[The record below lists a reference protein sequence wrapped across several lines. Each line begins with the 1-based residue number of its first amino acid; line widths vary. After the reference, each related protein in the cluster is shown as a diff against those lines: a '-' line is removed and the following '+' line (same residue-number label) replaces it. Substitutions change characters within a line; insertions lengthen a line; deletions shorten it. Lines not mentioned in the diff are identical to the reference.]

1 MRYIKYHALGN
12 DYIVLHPGTF
22 SIDLSPDVVRI
33 ICHRNYGVGSDGI
46 LYGPLE
52 SKTCDF
58 RLRIFNPDG
67 SEAEKSG
74 NGLRIFARSLYDEGL
89 VSEQPFSVETLG
101 GDVSCKVGKG
111 GGIVTVQMGEV
122 SFKSQDIPVSG
133 PDREVLNEE
142 ISVSG
147 KVFKFCAA
155 TIGNPHLS
163 IAAIIEPGFFA
174 VMEPVQSVQKTVWDA
189 SFKTADSPPFLH
201 SFFLFL
207 DRCIFVVVDRMV
219 WPDNF
224 LRREQLYKR
233 HAGADQLTRPRGC
246 GLEKLR
252 AIPECPDWM

>member
-1 MRYIKYHALGN
+1 MLCFGKQHSIFCSLKIITAKFSTNLLPQIPHRFNWLSTMMLFPMQNIHPTDRFGITDFPEINLCCLQ
-12 DYIVLHPGTF
+12 VLMP
-22 SIDLSPDVVRI
+22 
-33 ICHRNYGVGSDGI
+33 
-46 LYGPLE
+46 
-52 SKTCDF
+52 
-58 RLRIFNPDG
+58 
-67 SEAEKSG
+67 
-74 NGLRIFARSLYDEGL
+74 
-89 VSEQPFSVETLG
+89 
-101 GDVSCKVGKG
+101 
-111 GGIVTVQMGEV
+111 
-122 SFKSQDIPVSG
+122 
-133 PDREVLNEE
+133 
-142 ISVSG
+142 
-147 KVFKFCAA
+147 
-155 TIGNPHLS
+155 LS